1 MVLFVLASI
10 SSIYAAEKKYK
21 LTLGDSTAPVGLRG
35 EAALLLLEEIE
46 KHTNGRVEVE
56 VFWGESLLKAKE
68 ILKGVQEGIVDIGYL
83 NPNYYPE
90 KMFVNGSFAVLPQGP
105 TRFITI
111 SKVYNRIYDE
121 FPIFEKELEAL
132 NQKTIYRSAV
142 LPLAVVSTKPFTS
155 YESFKGKRVRAA
167 SRWWLAELEG
177 AGSVP
182 VSIPWGDCYMALQ
195 TGTIDA
201 VFTNFDGEHRT
212 KLDEPGHHVFTLK
225 EIWYA
230 IPMIYTINLDKFNS
244 LPVDIRAELIAAG
257 KAAEK
262 RFSEVYSR
270 SWDEIIKE
278 QKEMGCTITNA
289 TSEDIQKWTSM
300 PVIAELQEQWIKDAQ
315 SRGIDNADEI
325 ITRMKEIIAE
335 ETAK

>member
-1 MVLFVLASI
+1 MKKIILILLMVLFVLASI
-10 SSIYAAEKKYK
+10 SSIYAAEKTYE
-21 LTLGDSTAPVGLRG
+21 LSLADSTAPVGLRG
-35 EAALLLLEEIE
+35 EALKLLLEEIE
-46 KHTNGRVEVE
+46 KHTDGRVEMK
-56 VFWGESLLKAKE
+56 VFWGQSLLKAKE
-68 ILKGVQEGIVDIGYL
+68 ILKGVQEGIVDMGYL

-90 KMFVNGSFAVLPQGP
+90 KMFVNSSFAVLPQGP

-111 SKVYNRIYDE
+111 SKVYNCVYDE
-121 FPIFEKELEAL
+121 FLIFEKEIEAL
-132 NQKTIYRSAV
+132 NQKTVYRSAV
-142 LPLAVVSTKPFTS
+142 LPLTVVSTKPFTS

-201 VFTNFDGEHRT
+201 IYTNFDGEHRT

-230 IPMIYTINLDKFNS
+230 IPMIYTINLDKWNS

-270 SWDEIIKE
+270 YWDKII
-278 QKEMGCTITNA
+278 
-289 TSEDIQKWTSM
+289 
-300 PVIAELQEQWIKDAQ
+300 
-315 SRGIDNADEI
+315 
-325 ITRMKEIIAE
+325 E
-335 ETAK
+335 E